1 MIRTP
6 LPSPL
11 PPLLAAL
18 LLAAPL
24 SGVPRAALSQQDE
37 PVQSVA
43 GDWIDAALVAIR
55 GDFARPPVHAR
66 NLFHLSATMYD
77 AWAAFEPGA
86 GFVHL
91 RGDGAACGF
100 DGTERA
106 ALVALA
112 DRDRA
117 RTRAVSSAASTLLS
131 ARFAASPGSAA
142 AQARFDALD
151 ARHTPDEDAA
161 SAFGRRVA
169 TCTLAATRKDGANE
183 DGDYANRDYAP
194 VNPPFDPRETGN
206 ANLADPDRWQPL
218 SFDDFIDQ
226 SGNRAE
232 ATSFIGANWADVVPF
247 ALADGDASTVARD
260 RGTFVAWLDPG
271 PPPRSDD
278 ADGGDVWAADHALT
292 VQWSAHLDPRD
303 GVMIDLSPATTGM
316 APDLAM
322 LAGRPAAEQLAAY
335 DAGAGGVGAAGLRTN
350 PATGEPYAP
359 NIVPRGDWTRV
370 IAEYWAD
377 GPTSETPPGH
387 WFSLYREHVATHP
400 RLQRR
405 LAGTGAELDALGF
418 DVIAH
423 LALGGAMHDAA
434 IAAWSI
440 KGAYDSSRP
449 VSTVRWMAG
458 LGQRS
463 DPTAANYHPDGLP
476 LVPGR
481 IESIEAGDP
490 FAGTLGGNIGRLKGH
505 VWRGPGFVRDPDT
518 DLAGVGWILLENW
531 WPYQRANFVT
541 PPFAGYVS
549 GHSTFSRAAATVLEA
564 LTGDAFFPGGLA
576 SFTAPADDFLVFERG
591 PSVDV
596 TLQWAT
602 YRDAANESGLS
613 RIWGGIH
620 PPSDDVPGRAVGEQ
634 VGQRAWRRAQALYR
648 GDEPDDASDG
658 PPATGTPPTASGGGG
673 GGGCSIAGSGSGSSS
688 LWSMLLAAAALQ
700 ALRRRRRDAR
710 RTPDGHQRQPN
721 RSDTSA
727 SMPLSV
733 PSGTAVRSVTRTT
746 EP

>member
-1 MIRTP
+1 MMIR
-6 LPSPL
+6 SPL
-11 PPLLAAL
+11 PPLFAAL

-24 SGVPRAALSQQDE
+24 AGVPRAALSQQDA
-37 PVQSVA
+37 PVPSVA

-86 GFVHL
+86 RFVHL
-91 RGDGAACGF
+91 GVAGTPSCTF
-100 DGTERA
+100 DDAERA
-106 ALVALA
+106 ALVALG

-117 RTRAVSSAASTLLS
+117 RTRAVSRAASTLLS
-131 ARFAASPGSAA
+131 ARFATSPGHAA

-161 SAFGRRVA
+161 GAFGRRVA
-169 TCTLAATRKDGANE
+169 TCTLAATREDGANE
-183 DGDYANRDYAP
+183 GGDYANRDYAS
-194 VNPPFDPRETGN
+194 VNPPLDPRGTGN
-206 ANLADPDRWQPL
+206 PNLADPDRWQPL

-226 SGNRAE
+226 SGNPAE
-232 ATSFIGANWADVVPF
+232 ATSFIGANWADVTPF
-247 ALADGDASTVARD
+247 ALTDDDASSVSRD
-260 RGTFVAWLDPG
+260 RGAFVAWLDPG

-278 ADGGDVWAADHALT
+278 ADGGDAWASDHALT

-303 GVMIDLSPATTGM
+303 GVMIDLSPAVTG
-316 APDLAM
+316 AAADLAT

-335 DAGAGGVGAAGLRTN
+335 DADAGGIAAAGLPAN
-350 PATGEPYAP
+350 PATGEPYASNP
-359 NIVPRGDWTRV
+359 VPRGDWTRV

-377 GPTSETPPGH
+377 GPDSETPPGH
-387 WFSLYREHVATHP
+387 WFALYREHVATHP
-400 RLQRR
+400 MLERR
-405 LAGTGAELDALGF
+405 LAGTGPELDPLAF

-434 IAAWSI
+434 IAAWSV

-463 DPTAANYHPDGLP
+463 DATAANYHPDGLP
-476 LVPGR
+476 LVAGR

-490 FAGTLGGNIGRLKGH
+490 FAGTLGGNVGRLKGY

-541 PPFAGYVS
+541 PPFAGYAS
-549 GHSTFSRAAATVLEA
+549 GHSTFSRAAATALEA

-620 PPSDDVPGRAVGEQ
+620 PPADDVPGRAMGEQ
-634 VGQRAWRRAQALYR
+634 VGQRAWRRTLALYR
-648 GDEPDDASDG
+648 DEE
-658 PPATGTPPTASGGGG
+658 PAAPTDPPTTGAPTMASGGGS
-673 GGGCSIAGSGSGSSS
+673 GCSIVGSGSGSAP
-688 LWSMLLAAAALQ
+688 LWLMLLGASVVQ
-700 ALRRRRRDAR
+700 ASRRRRRRDAR
-710 RTPDGHQRQPN
+710 RYPQLR
-721 RSDTSA
+721 
-727 SMPLSV
+727 
-733 PSGTAVRSVTRTT
+733 
-746 EP
+746 